1 MANPEYFTPGTD
13 RLFVQQTA
21 TIPAGASVSLGP
33 EWYFKGDTESG
44 RAQQTTQ
51 AAPLYGVIS
60 IAAGGPALS
69 DLALI
74 VDVEGARSTPDEGAR
89 ADLVLLTA
97 PPQIATVNQIGA
109 RVPAYGKTWA
119 PTLRNNGVVSASVTV
134 VWVFERARFT
144 R

>member
-1 MANPEYFTPGTD
+1 VANPEYFTPGTD

-21 TIPAGASVSLGP
+21 TIPAGQSVLLGP
-33 EWYFKGDTESG
+33 EWYFKGDTDAG
-44 RAQQTTQ
+44 RSQQTTQ

-89 ADLVLLTA
+89 ADLVLLTS

-119 PTLRNNGVVSASVTV
+119 PTVRNNGLVTASVTV
-134 VWVFERARFT
+134 VWVFERSRYT

>member
-21 TIPAGASVSLGP
+21 TIPAGQSVQLGP

-44 RAQQTTQ
+44 RAAQTTQ

-74 VDVEGARSTPDEGAR
+74 IDVEGARSTPDEGVR
-89 ADLVLLTA
+89 GDLILLTA

-119 PTLRNNGVVSASVTV
+119 PVLRNNGTLSASVV
-134 VWVFERARFT
+134 CVWVFERARFT

>member
-1 MANPEYFTPGTD
+1 VANPEYFTPGTD

-21 TIPAGASVSLGP
+21 TIPAGQSVQLGP
-33 EWYFKGDTESG
+33 EWYFKGDTDAG
-44 RAQQTTQ
+44 RGQQTTQ

-89 ADLVLLTA
+89 ADLVLLTS

-119 PTLRNNGVVSASVTV
+119 PVVRNNGGVTASVTV
-134 VWVFERARFT
+134 VWVFERARYT

>member
-13 RLFVQQTA
+13 RLFVQQSA
-21 TIPAGASVSLGP
+21 TIPPGQSVQLGP
-33 EWYFKGDTESG
+33 EWNFKGDTESG
-44 RAQQTTQ
+44 RSAQTTQ

-69 DLALI
+69 ELALI

-89 ADLVLLTA
+89 ADLILLTA

-119 PTLRNNGVVSASVTV
+119 PTIRNNGATSASVTCL
-134 VWVFERARFT
+134 WVFERARFT